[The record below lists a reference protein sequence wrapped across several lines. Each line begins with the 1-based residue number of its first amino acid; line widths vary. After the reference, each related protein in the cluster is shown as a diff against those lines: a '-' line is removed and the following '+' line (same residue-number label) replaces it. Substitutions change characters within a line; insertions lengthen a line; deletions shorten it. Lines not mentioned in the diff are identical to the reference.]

1 LFAHPFSHPSS
12 SPTFTEHYDARRC
25 SPNCPS
31 RPFSKEALYVDGRK
45 SLGKSRLLSRDSLD
59 SLLDASIL
67 RQVAQPSFSNSSQIE
82 GHVTKAFPKAIT
94 NAELVSKV
102 TKELGAHGYGSN
114 SLLACSL
121 CCDEVNRVLEK
132 DFSKHY
138 TDNFN
143 MGGLAG
149 FPFGGVTSFGG
160 RY

>member
-1 LFAHPFSHPSS
+1 
-12 SPTFTEHYDARRC
+12 
-25 SPNCPS
+25 
-31 RPFSKEALYVDGRK
+31 
-45 SLGKSRLLSRDSLD
+45 
-59 SLLDASIL
+59 
-67 RQVAQPSFSNSSQIE
+67 
-82 GHVTKAFPKAIT
+82 
-94 NAELVSKV
+94 LVGKV
-102 TKELGAHGYGSN
+102 TGALKQYGYGES

-160 RY
+160 TFL